1 MSGGELMLAFL
12 SAIGMGIAHLSDPP

>member
-12 SAIGMGIAHLSDPP
+12 SAIGIGIAHQSDPP

>member
-12 SAIGMGIAHLSDPP
+12 SAIGMGSPTYLTRA